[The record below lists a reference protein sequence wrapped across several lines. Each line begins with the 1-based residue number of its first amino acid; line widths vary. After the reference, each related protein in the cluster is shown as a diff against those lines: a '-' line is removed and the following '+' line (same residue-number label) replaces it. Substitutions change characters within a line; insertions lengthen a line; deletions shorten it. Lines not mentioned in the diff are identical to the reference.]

1 MRFKYKKII
10 LFITLAIMLI
20 GMGTFS
26 LIAPNVNFSIG
37 SNVTSQTSTG
47 SALSVMS
54 DNDIEEEIDSL
65 VKRYYHAKLEVD
77 MDELK
82 KCVSD
87 ASHVEEKRLISDAEY
102 IEDYKNIECMILNK
116 GLREGLYR
124 VYVYCEAKIY
134 DIDTLVP
141 SLAALVVA
149 MNDEGEFVISF
160 SPVENE
166 DLKAIHELD
175 DSAAVKK
182 LISTVQKKLQD
193 IVSKNADVRDFYQM
207 LESSDS
213 ESAVENN
220 ENINQEASQAG
231 QTPATQ

>member
-54 DNDIEEEIDSL
+54 DLYLAGTGSDD
-65 VKRYYHAKLEVD
+65 D